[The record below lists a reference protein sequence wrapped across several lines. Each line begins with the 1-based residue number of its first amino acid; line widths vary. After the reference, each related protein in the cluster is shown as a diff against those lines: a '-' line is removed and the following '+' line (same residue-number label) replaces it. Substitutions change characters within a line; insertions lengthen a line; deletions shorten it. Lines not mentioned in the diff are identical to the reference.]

1 MKISSTRWSQIRNN
15 MGSFY
20 VMLECPHRLSLS
32 SPLPPLPNHN
42 EEMWRSQST
51 SFEDGV
57 EHHQGAGE
65 RWREKKRRRRK
76 ERRGREGRRELYV
89 GLYFVFAMQVS
100 SQRKWTESI
109 YHVNGANPYILRF
122 LQDQRCYIW
131 VYC

>member
-1 MKISSTRWSQIRNN
+1 
-15 MGSFY
+15 
-20 VMLECPHRLSLS
+20 
-32 SPLPPLPNHN
+32 
-42 EEMWRSQST
+42 
-51 SFEDGV
+51 
-57 EHHQGAGE
+57 
-65 RWREKKRRRRK
+65 
-76 ERRGREGRRELYV
+76 V